1 MSLRLRKFK
10 EKYITYPGRNKPF
23 KNIQDEL
30 LFPKNIKEI
39 LIDIY
44 ILDIES
50 YNSLDFSITCTYN
63 PNYIIANFPKEINTI
78 INKYTKCELLLKFR
92 LLFHDTYPYKPATW
106 SLIGIENNFNNN
118 INLENY
124 YNELVEG
131 HNSHLNNSWSAAI
144 YIEKD
149 ILLFLTKINHFEYIF
164 GIDS

>member
-1 MSLRLRKFK
+1 M
-10 EKYITYPGRNKPF
+10 
-23 KNIQDEL
+23 
-30 LFPKNIKEI
+30 
-39 LIDIY
+39 
-44 ILDIES
+44 ES

-106 SLIGIENNFNNN
+106 SLIGIENNFNN

-149 ILLFLTKINHFEYIF
+149 SLLF
-164 GIDS
+164 